1 MALKSYTSVAKG
13 LKLKVRK
20 FFGLNPT
27 FAEVRG
33 EKLVGGNF
41 LPSPP
46 ILNRVKEGMKTD
58 RERGGAPPS
67 LCSLCE

>member
-13 LKLKVRK
+13 FKLKVRK
-20 FFGLNPT
+20 FVGLNPT

-33 EKLVGGNF
+33 EKLVGEDF

-46 ILNRVKEGMKTD
+46 
-58 RERGGAPPS
+58 S
-67 LCSLCE
+67 